1 MKLAARLTALAVLV
15 AMVPAGCGNGGD
27 EAETTQAAASSTT
40 AAQTTVDAATKDEY
54 IAQGDAICADVQSDA
69 AGLQR
74 QAQELQAQSDE
85 LPKAEFLERAA
96 SFWGEQIRVTE
107 SFRDQLAQLDPP
119 PGDEER
125 VGQLLASIDDGLAI
139 AREIEATLDGG
150 DDIAASTVEE
160 YGKAVARGNTLAQ
173 AYGFEVCGRTG

>member
-1 MKLAARLTALAVLV
+1 MKLAWRFTAPAVLV
-15 AMVPAGCGNGGD
+15 AVVLAGCGNGGGENETTEAAAATTT
-27 EAETTQAAASSTT
+27 EAETT
-40 AAQTTVDAATKDEY
+40 VEIPTKAEY
-54 IAQGDAICADVQSDA
+54 ITQVDAICADVQAEA
-69 AGLQR
+69 AELRR

-107 SFRDQLAQLDPP
+107 SFREQVVQVDPP
-119 PGDEER
+119 PGDEDS
-125 VGQLLASIDDGLAI
+125 VGQFVESIDDGLAI
-139 AREIEATLDGG
+139 AREIEATLESG

-160 YGKAVARGNTLAQ
+160 YGQAVARGNTLAR